1 MFKSLHNNKLTLFFL
16 AMVITFL
23 SCDGR
28 DRVHK
33 TNAQVLTKN
42 NILETFNEQIKFVPE
57 TKVEIVTD
65 TILSNGFQIKIHYN
79 SIEQGSV
86 LNTKK
91 TKNISTTKTHYKNF
105 EAKLHILKDGVT
117 INQTVINKSLFN
129 TFKNP
134 SFCSTTKTHY
144 KNFEAKLH
152 ILKDGLTIN
161 QTVINKSLFNAF
173 KNPSF
178 CEAAIMQHVWIDY
191 ETSTKHELYL
201 NTAFNIPN
209 TETYKDFVL
218 KIDEHGTIQ
227 IKEKNRS
234 ANTI

>member
-134 SFCSTTKTHY
+134 SFW
-144 KNFEAKLH
+144 
-152 ILKDGLTIN
+152 
-161 QTVINKSLFNAF
+161 
-173 KNPSF
+173 
-178 CEAAIMQHVWIDY
+178 EAAIMQHVWIDY

>member
-134 SFCSTTKTHY
+134 SFC
-144 KNFEAKLH
+144 
-152 ILKDGLTIN
+152 
-161 QTVINKSLFNAF
+161 
-173 KNPSF
+173 
-178 CEAAIMQHVWIDY
+178 EAAIMQHVWIDY